1 MTTKCN
7 HHFLINQEKG
17 EKYVFRKSKQYR
29 TLCSVALGT
38 VVMAFVALAGPMV
51 QADEVGRT
59 VATSVQTE
67 TNPATNLKENQPSPI
82 AEQKDSLAATGQ
94 STGTVT
100 VTVPHDKVTQA
111 VDKAKTE
118 GIKAVQDK
126 PMDLGIQ
133 YPQLKPANNS
143 KRQKKMPQTKQQLF
157 LKLLKSTSLIKQLM
171 KLKRSG

>member
-17 EKYVFRKSKQYR
+17 EKYVFRKSKQYC

-67 TNPATNLKENQPSPI
+67 TNPATNLKEN
-82 AEQKDSLAATGQ
+82 
-94 STGTVT
+94 
-100 VTVPHDKVTQA
+100 
-111 VDKAKTE
+111 
-118 GIKAVQDK
+118 
-126 PMDLGIQ
+126 
-133 YPQLKPANNS
+133 
-143 KRQKKMPQTKQQLF
+143 
-157 LKLLKSTSLIKQLM
+157 
-171 KLKRSG
+171 